1 VDHVAG
7 VLGATQIDEHWRHE
21 AAGLENPETNAVYGD
36 QSRIEGWAT
45 SPHGQRGITFCP
57 SAVFALWG
65 EGSLVY
71 SSEAFAEASLQ
82 AAISL
87 TAPATRIRQPAHAA
101 VTRFALA
108 AIVLGTLLPTASA
121 QEQPAGILPL
131 PPVDEARLPANQPS
145 DLVVEVRIEGN
156 ETVEVSMLPK
166 LITRAGQVFDPQSIE
181 TDVRSL
187 HRSRKFVDIHP
198 KYVRVSDG
206 VVVIFQVV
214 ERPTIRYVKYVGNQ
228 RHTARTLRKKSEIDV
243 GDAMDPYV
251 IEEARRRIESF
262 YHEKGYEAARVTTV
276 EGSKIG
282 DKGAVFLIDEGQSR
296 KALWTSFV
304 GNTIASD
311 ARLLT
316 QVKTKPGFLWVFGGD
331 VDREKI
337 DADIEALTA
346 YYRSLGFFQAKVG
359 REVTVVHEGIR
370 DWTHL
375 TYVVSEGPRY
385 NVRNV
390 SFMGNSKFKEEFLE
404 RDLKLKGGKPF
415 NQSQMDA
422 DLNLIRD
429 IYGGRG
435 FVFADIRADP
445 RFLEEPGQIDLV
457 YNVTE
462 GQRYR
467 VGKINVKILGEH
479 PHTKHSVAY
488 NRLSL
493 RPGDILDIRKLR
505 ADERRLKSSSLFAA
519 DAAKGEG
526 PRISFSKPE
535 VDDTQMAGRQDSR
548 FQSPDDG
555 AEDAIVELTFDEDGV
570 LERVD
575 ILPAAGAVSPQVSPS
590 SSLAAEPVWRGQ
602 SPGYAQPQ
610 WPPAAPAQPYT
621 QPYAQPQPQPF
632 VAQPPAAWQ
641 PAQPQAAAPQMIQ
654 PQAQPYAQAQPFGQQ
669 PLVQPAVQQ
678 QAASPWGG
686 QALAPAGP
694 EALDYARMTAPPPP
708 VYTVQQQV
716 NGAQPPVFQGLQGDP
731 TQPPG
736 FQPGAL
742 PDFAGGGAA
751 AVFPGNEPYVN
762 LDVEAEETQTGR
774 LMIGAGVNSNAGLVG
789 NIVVDEQN
797 FDILRLPQSWDDIKN
812 GVAFRGAGQRF
823 RLEASPGT
831 QLQRYMATFQ
841 EPYLFDTRVGMTLS
855 ASYYTRYFFDW
866 AEARTGGRVGLG
878 YQFAFAPDLSVNA
891 GFRGESVD
899 VFNPRVQ
906 APDIVDM
913 LGTNSVYGFSAGIIH
928 DTRDSPFMPTQGHL
942 ATFEFEQVIGTY
954 MYPRGILEGRQYFLM
969 RERPDGSG
977 RHVLSVG
984 SVLGMSGPDTPAYDN
999 FFAGGYNTLRGFT
1012 FRGASPRQ
1020 VGPGGQ
1026 AAIVGGP
1033 FQWLNTVEYLFP
1045 ITADDTL
1052 RGVVFTD
1059 FGTVES
1065 NVSINNMRVAP
1076 GFGLRITLPAMGPA
1090 PIALDFA
1097 LPVVAAP
1104 FDSEQL
1110 FSFFVG
1116 FAR

>member
-1 VDHVAG
+1 MTCGHR
-7 VLGATQIDEHWRHE
+7 QF
-21 AAGLENPETNAVYGD
+21 
-36 QSRIEGWAT
+36 
-45 SPHGQRGITFCP
+45 SPCGGKGRSSIPPRLSPKTP
-57 SAVFALWG
+57 P
-65 EGSLVY
+65 GSDP
-71 SSEAFAEASLQ
+71 
-82 AAISL
+82 L
-87 TAPATRIRQPAHAA
+87 TAPATLFRSTAHTVATRIA
-101 VTRFALA
+101 FA
-108 AIVLGTLLPTASA
+108 AIVFLAIAPAAYA
-121 QEQPAGILPL
+121 QQPPAGVQPL
-131 PPVDEARLPANQPS
+131 PAVDQANLPASRPS
-145 DLVVEVRIEGN
+145 ELVVEVRIEGN
-156 ETVEVSMLPK
+156 ETVEVSKLPK
-166 LITRAGQVFDPQSIE
+166 LTTRAGQVFDPQSIE
-181 TDVRSL
+181 EDVRSL
-187 HRSRKFVDIHP
+187 HRSRKFVDIYP
-198 KYVRVSDG
+198 KYVRVTDG

-228 RHTARTLRKKSEIDV
+228 HHTGRTLRKKAEIDV

-276 EGSKIG
+276 EGSKTG
-282 DKGAVFLIDEGQSR
+282 DKGAVFLIDEGQAR
-296 KALWTSFV
+296 KALWTSFI
-304 GNTIASD
+304 GNSIASD
-311 ARLLT
+311 GRLLT
-316 QVKTKPGFLWVFGGD
+316 QVKTKPGLFWVFGGD

-375 TYVVSEGPRY
+375 TYVISEGPRY

-390 SFMGNSKFKEEFLE
+390 SFMGNSKFKTEFLE
-404 RDLKLKGGKPF
+404 RDLKLKGGEPF
-415 NQSQMDA
+415 NQSKMDA

-445 RFLEEPGQIDLV
+445 RFLEEPGQLDLV

-467 VGKINVKILGEH
+467 VGKINVKIRGEH
-479 PHTKHSVAY
+479 PHTKHGVVL

-505 ADERRLKSSSLFAA
+505 DDERRLKSSSLFAA

-526 PRISFSKPE
+526 PKISFSKPE
-535 VDDTQMAGRQDSR
+535 GDEGTQMASKPGFRG
-548 FQSPDDG
+548 QSPDG
-555 AEDAIVELTFDEDGV
+555 EAEDAILLITVDKDGMY
-570 LERVD
+570 ERYDV
-575 ILPAAGAVSPQVSPS
+575 IPAAGAES
-590 SSLAAEPVWRGQ
+590 SEAPGSSRMASEPVWRGQ

-610 WPPAAPAQPYT
+610 YAPPQPQYAQPQAPGVPPQYAPPASRAPA
-621 QPYAQPQPQPF
+621 QPYAQPQSQPF
-632 VAQPPAAWQ
+632 VAQPPTAWQ
-641 PAQPQAAAPQMIQ
+641 PAAPQMIQ
-654 PQAQPYAQAQPFGQQ
+654 PQAQAQPFAQQ
-669 PLVQPAVQQ
+669 APIQPAVQQ
-678 QAASPWGG
+678 RAASPWGG
-686 QALAPAGP
+686 QPLGPTGP

-708 VYTVQQQV
+708 AYTVQQQV
-716 NGAQPPVFQGLQGDP
+716 NGGQPQGFPGGLQGDP
-731 TQPPG
+731 NQPPG
-736 FQPGAL
+736 LQPGAV
-742 PDFAGGGAA
+742 PDFGGGGAA
-751 AVFPGNEPYVN
+751 AAVYPGTEPYVIV
-762 LDVEAEETQTGR
+762 DIDAEETQTGR

-789 NIVVDEQN
+789 NVVIDEQN

-855 ASYYTRYFFDW
+855 ASYYTRFFFDW
-866 AEARTGGRVGLG
+866 AEARTGGRIGFG

-899 VFNPRVQ
+899 IFDPRVQ
-906 APDIVDM
+906 APDIVNM
-913 LGTNSVYGFSAGIIH
+913 LGTNSVYGFSTGIIH
-928 DTRDSPFMPTQGHL
+928 DTRDSPFLPTQGHL

-954 MYPRGILEGRQYFLM
+954 SYPRGILEGRQYFLM

-984 SVLGMSGPDTPAYDN
+984 SVVGMSGPDTPAYDN

-1020 VGPGGQ
+1020 AGPNGQ
-1026 AAIVGGP
+1026 LAIVGGP

-1097 LPVVAAP
+1097 VPVVAAP
-1104 FDSEQL
+1104 GDSEQL